1 MSVEFFIAWRYLKA
15 RRKGVFTL
23 LTTIIAV
30 GGITLGV
37 AALIITIAVMT
48 GFQKDIREKILG
60 IQPHLIVTKESNME
74 FSEYPQIE
82 KEIKRNKLVT
92 AAAPFVMG
100 QAILRHRN
108 FTTGIVLKGID
119 FKKEDLIVNLSRILV
134 KSEKNFN
141 IGENEILVGN
151 ELARNLSVMPGD
163 EIILMS
169 QGQIAM
175 IPRMEKFRVKQLFHS
190 GMYEYDS
197 NLAFISLQTA
207 QKLFQLKN
215 SISGIGVSV
224 KNWENADVIEREIQ
238 EYVAYPYWVR
248 SWYRMNKNL
257 FAALKLEKIMM
268 FIILAL
274 IIIVASFN
282 IISNLL
288 LLSVEKSKEI
298 GILSAIGM
306 SRKKISKIFFYE
318 GIIIGLS
325 GIVTGIFLGVGLSLI
340 LKKYQFIHLPQ
351 DVYYLDKLPVKIIPA
366 DIFGITVAALII
378 TVLAAVYPAY
388 QVTKLDP
395 LEAIRYG

>member
-1 MSVEFFIAWRYLKA
+1 
-15 RRKGVFTL
+15 
-23 LTTIIAV
+23 
-30 GGITLGV
+30 
-37 AALIITIAVMT
+37 
-48 GFQKDIREKILG
+48 
-60 IQPHLIVTKESNME
+60 
-74 FSEYPQIE
+74 
-82 KEIKRNKLVT
+82 
-92 AAAPFVMG
+92 
-100 QAILRHRN
+100 
-108 FTTGIVLKGID
+108 
-119 FKKEDLIVNLSRILV
+119 
-134 KSEKNFN
+134 
-141 IGENEILVGN
+141 
-151 ELARNLSVMPGD
+151 
-163 EIILMS
+163 
-169 QGQIAM
+169 
-175 IPRMEKFRVKQLFHS
+175 MEKFRVKQLFHS

-197 NLAFISLQTA
+197 NLALISLQTA

-215 SISGIGVSV
+215 SISGLGVSV
-224 KNWENADVIEREIQ
+224 KNWENADVIEKQVQ
-238 EYVAYPYWVR
+238 EYLAYPYWVR

-298 GILSAIGM
+298 GILSAIGL

-325 GIVTGIFLGVGLSLI
+325 GIVTGIFLGVGLSLV
-340 LKKYQFIHLPQ
+340 LKKYQFVHLPQ
-351 DVYYLDKLPVKIIPA
+351 DIYYLDKLPVKIIPA
-366 DIFGITVAALII
+366 DIFGITIAALII